1 LNKRKNERKINM
13 TVNELIEKL
22 KEFGSEKDRDL
33 AIVRI
38 VNNDGG
44 VLEDRID
51 AFDVKYGM
59 NSVDI
64 PLDA

>member
-1 LNKRKNERKINM
+1 MNKRKNERKINM